1 MSLGKR
7 PRGPMR
13 RTTSMTEI
21 TFDLSSGVDAPTV
34 KSNSKDS
41 QKMGLENSTRKHTDG
56 FDTRYLSLV
65 SPRNHP
71 RRNSMDF
78 LETPPFLRACSLCK
92 RRLGTGRDIYMYRGE
107 SAFCSLEC
115 RQQQMNQDERK
126 DKCSLTSMKKEVA
139 SSTASETTSNG
150 DRVAAAS

>member
-34 KSNSKDS
+34 QSNSKDS
-41 QKMGLENSTRKHTDG
+41 QKMGLENSTRKQTDG
-56 FDTRYLSLV
+56 FDTRYLSMV

-71 RRNSMDF
+71 RRNSAEF

-92 RRLGTGRDIYMYRGE
+92 RRLGTGRDIYMYR
-107 SAFCSLEC
+107 SYFY
-115 RQQQMNQDERK
+115 
-126 DKCSLTSMKKEVA
+126 LTFYCFVGVHDLGFFLFLFLFSFYTK
-139 SSTASETTSNG
+139 TSIPH
-150 DRVAAAS
+150 